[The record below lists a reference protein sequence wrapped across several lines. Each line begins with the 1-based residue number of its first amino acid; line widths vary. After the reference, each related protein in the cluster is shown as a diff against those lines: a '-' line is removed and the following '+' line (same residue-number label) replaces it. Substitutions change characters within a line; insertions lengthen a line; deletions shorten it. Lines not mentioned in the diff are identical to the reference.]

1 MAERVQVQGLGGA
14 VPGISPT
21 IQRAGQYAVQVEQAG
36 RNRWQDL
43 ADALGEVN
51 PMLQQ
56 YTRVADIEFEQFQEK
71 VARMSPEQL
80 KADLNKTEAE
90 LDKQVRKGSIPF
102 LASPLNWKRKK
113 RALGARLHD
122 EYQKQLHFR
131 LNNPEAGDED
141 VSTEAIA
148 SIIRQDFEGQYG
160 QLATDVFVKEGFD
173 EVVRPTID
181 KYVLEY
187 DTRKNKEA
195 EKQVQ
200 ADIEA
205 RLFSD
210 GTLDLDDPRY
220 ATRLDEVWA
229 ETNWMTADKQVEMIE
244 RVTRQLAVKNP
255 QAAKNFL
262 EHASGHFKVG
272 TARFGVGA
280 KRKGEDPIYGAYTNR
295 KAVLMEEIDKI
306 EEQNILSDKKEATDI
321 LYNIQAE
328 LVAAGMA
335 FKSNGQATIEG
346 VDAPIR
352 SQDELENAFRQKL
365 LETGNPIV
373 ITEGVKAIQTTLG
386 ALEIEQERGVF
397 FLNMRRTMFPRI
409 DFSKNL
415 EDDKNSLLLSEGFA
429 KREGT
434 RISINMPKV
443 LSDEITELE
452 TDLKRKLL
460 VKRNEIST
468 GQYKNVNDEL
478 VRTSDLQNQ
487 GVLDLLDF
495 EKKFQEEFNQGAK
508 DIFKKYRASKQV
520 SEVEAESPK
529 NIDDKKSFINPEV
542 TLGQG
547 STYWFNSNYNFIDL
561 EAAIRKKDTRA
572 VRNISKNIGQYNFD
586 KLVDEYN
593 TIQDNTKNLEE
604 RKLAE
609 RKLLV
614 YLMGSNRVNLESIR
628 AGEIN
633 IAGPYGVDKTLNIP
647 ITNKEALK
655 DLVPFYAFFPK
666 ERYEQLRRESE
677 SGIDSSVDD
686 IEELLKLIYETQTIP
701 QETVEKFI
709 EVQEQLFEQ

>member
-1 MAERVQVQGLGGA
+1 MARERVQVQGIGDVA
-14 VPGISPT
+14 PGIQPT
-21 IQRAGQYAVQVEQAG
+21 IQRGGQYAVTVQRAG
-36 RNRWQDL
+36 RNKLMDL

-51 PMLQQ
+51 PLLQQ
-56 YTRVADIEFEQFQEK
+56 YTRVADIEFEQFQKE

-148 SIIRQDFEGQYG
+148 GIIRQDFEGQYG

-220 ATRLDEVWA
+220 ATRLDAVWA

-306 EEQNILSDKKEATDI
+306 EEQNTLSDKKEATDI

-386 ALEIEQERGVF
+386 ALEIGEERGVF

-434 RISINMPKV
+434 RISIDMPKV
-443 LSDEITELE
+443 LSDEIAELE

-487 GVLDLLDF
+487 GILDLLDF

-547 STYWFNSNYNFIDL
+547 QSYFFSPTYNYFDL
-561 EAAIRKKDTRA
+561 EKALRSKDTKKAKVIARHFDL
-572 VRNISKNIGQYNFD
+572 SLFDSLEDQYD
-586 KLVDEYN
+586 I
-593 TIQDNTKNLEE
+593 IQDNTKNDKQ
-604 RKLAE
+604 RKTAE
-609 RKLLV
+609 RKLMV
-614 YLMGSNRVNLESIR
+614 YLMGSSRLNLDSIR
-628 AGEIN
+628 QGQIEIKRKQ
-633 IAGPYGVDKTLNIP
+633 GKVLNIP

-677 SGIDSSVDD
+677 SGIDSNVDD
-686 IEELLKLIYETQTIP
+686 VEELLKLIYDTQTIP

-709 EVQEQLFEQ
+709 EVQEQLFE